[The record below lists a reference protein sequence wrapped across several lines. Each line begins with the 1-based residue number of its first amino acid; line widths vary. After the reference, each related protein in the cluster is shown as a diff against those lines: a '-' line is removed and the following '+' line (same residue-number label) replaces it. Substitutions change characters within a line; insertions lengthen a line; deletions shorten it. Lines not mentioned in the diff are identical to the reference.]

1 MSHLAHVNDYRGYL
15 TSQGVTCPYALNT
28 ACQEAYIRA
37 ILKRHARSQDSFTL
51 AEDEENSIWVQLD
64 KWNSVYPINASFIV
78 ESVKLRLTRIRGCL
92 MKEGKTPGNAEF
104 DVYLDVKR
112 ACPESGDTTV
122 DKLDATDNDLF
133 CELVHFL
140 YNELVKGNE

>member
-1 MSHLAHVNDYRGYL
+1 M
-15 TSQGVTCPYALNT
+15 
-28 ACQEAYIRA
+28 
-37 ILKRHARSQDSFTL
+37 
-51 AEDEENSIWVQLD
+51 
-64 KWNSVYPINASFIV
+64 YPINASFIV

-112 ACPESGDTTV
+112 TCPESGDTTV